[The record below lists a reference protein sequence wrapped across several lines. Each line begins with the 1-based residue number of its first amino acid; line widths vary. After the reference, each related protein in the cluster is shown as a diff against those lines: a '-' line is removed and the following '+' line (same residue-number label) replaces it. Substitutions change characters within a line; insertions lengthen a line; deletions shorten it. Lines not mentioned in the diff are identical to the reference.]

1 MKKRCFCFYL
11 QRRPLLHDRPS
22 DLDGPESARQT
33 RSAHSGSVHRLSLKP
48 ARFPMYSITDGF
60 ETRLICVC
68 LLFHPDA
75 PAVRRIGRLV
85 VRRVGVQEV
94 DQRFTDMA
102 ETFNEQQ
109 QRHEAMVRHIRNV
122 RQLYGC
128 NHNDALTLAECLG
141 KIREEHGK

>member
-1 MKKRCFCFYL
+1 M
-11 QRRPLLHDRPS
+11 
-22 DLDGPESARQT
+22 
-33 RSAHSGSVHRLSLKP
+33 
-48 ARFPMYSITDGF
+48 
-60 ETRLICVC
+60 
-68 LLFHPDA
+68 
-75 PAVRRIGRLV
+75 
-85 VRRVGVQEV
+85 QEV